1 MEASVA
7 IRMMVIFLFVGA
19 LVTLGIASFA
29 GGGLART
36 SGCERGDG
44 SRRLQARR
52 PLLYLDDGA
61 PSSYAAKEASNQRSP
76 P

>member
-1 MEASVA
+1 LAAPCSMEASVA

-36 SGCERGDG
+36 SGCF
-44 SRRLQARR
+44 
-52 PLLYLDDGA
+52 
-61 PSSYAAKEASNQRSP
+61 
-76 P
+76 